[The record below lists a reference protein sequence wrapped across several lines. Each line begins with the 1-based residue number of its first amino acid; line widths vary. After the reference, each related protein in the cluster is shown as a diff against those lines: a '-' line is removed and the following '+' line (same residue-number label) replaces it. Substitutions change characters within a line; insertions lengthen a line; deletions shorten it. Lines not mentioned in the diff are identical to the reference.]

1 ARRSGTRVLS
11 SLWHATPPAA
21 SQPSREVLG
30 SSPISGLSP
39 LRTLTLNGGPFPPP
53 ALPGFGGTTD
63 LSATPPGPACPSRA
77 SGWRSRAATAGASRV
92 AQLSVC
98 RHAVAL
104 TPAGPR
110 TGSVRSPEVRGVGLP
125 CYSGRSAPALPVS
138 RPARRSLTL
147 RPAGSPS
154 RPRRPSPSKASAV
167 SLPPLPLRLLP
178 AGAKAAG
185 WELHPLKNCAF
196 ARRTE

>member
-1 ARRSGTRVLS
+1 FL
-11 SLWHATPPAA
+11 TP
-21 SQPSREVLG
+21 VV
-30 SSPISGLSP
+30 
-39 LRTLTLNGGPFPPP
+39 
-53 ALPGFGGTTD
+53 PGFGGPTGP
-63 LSATPPGPACPSRA
+63 SVTPLGPAWPSRA

-98 RHAVAL
+98 RHAVAI

-138 RPARRSLTL
+138 RPAQRSLTL
-147 RPAGSPS
+147 RPAGLPS
-154 RPRRPSPSKASAV
+154 RLRRPSASKASAV

-178 AGAKAAG
+178 AGAKVAG
-185 WELHPLKNCAF
+185 WDLHSLKNRAF
-196 ARRTE
+196 ARRTA